1 MAFKLFS
8 RPNRQ
13 TCMVISWLFITSNSL
28 FAQYSTDFSVHTS
41 ASRKNSWV
49 TGLEHTTSPVRSET
63 GSYDRLLRKGG
74 TILFKTLSPEQYAR
88 ETMETLH
95 TELTDWKGLSLR
107 SESGVQL
114 LTLHPDQLISLQSL
128 LMGKVYDHTYLRQ
141 VILESKDPSHSA
153 MNRELLRQVLAL
165 QLNRMAVRNE
175 LLNEFRIEFDA
186 WLVTQQMDSSGTEA
200 APFGMPCGNGMD
212 AKMVYSWKF
221 PVALKALL
229 GSDNT
234 VHGLQDLAVEVLAG
248 SREVSKNQV
257 EDILAGVRMI
267 NEAFESGRFLL
278 GWSDQFI
285 TCSNSWILRWK
296 IKTPVPAVPVNQEA
310 FSTRSAIKKSGS
322 SLLLEVEALEHSRVL
337 IELYTEKGSRI
348 KKLYHNRLEQGQQ
361 LHFPINK
368 TDQKASLIY
377 KVTADGR
384 TYSGLI
390 P

>member
-1 MAFKLFS
+1 M
-8 RPNRQ
+8 
-13 TCMVISWLFITSNSL
+13 
-28 FAQYSTDFSVHTS
+28 
-41 ASRKNSWV
+41 
-49 TGLEHTTSPVRSET
+49 
-63 GSYDRLLRKGG
+63 
-74 TILFKTLSPEQYAR
+74 
-88 ETMETLH
+88 
-95 TELTDWKGLSLR
+95 
-107 SESGVQL
+107 
-114 LTLHPDQLISLQSL
+114 
-128 LMGKVYDHTYLRQ
+128 
-141 VILESKDPSHSA
+141 
-153 MNRELLRQVLAL
+153 
-165 QLNRMAVRNE
+165 
-175 LLNEFRIEFDA
+175 
-186 WLVTQQMDSSGTEA
+186 
-200 APFGMPCGNGMD
+200 
-212 AKMVYSWKF
+212 
-221 PVALKALL
+221 
-229 GSDNT
+229 
-234 VHGLQDLAVEVLAG
+234 LAG

>member
-13 TCMVISWLFITSNSL
+13 SCMVIAWLFIACNNL
-28 FAQYSTDFSVHTS
+28 FAQYSSDLSVYAS
-41 ASRKNSWV
+41 ASRKNSFV
-49 TGLEHTTSPVRSET
+49 TALEPTSSPAISDNGRYE
-63 GSYDRLLRKGG
+63 RLLRKGG

-95 TELTDWKGLSLR
+95 TELTNWKGLSLR
-107 SESGVQL
+107 TERGVQL
-114 LTLHPDQLISLQSL
+114 LTLQPDQLISLQSL

-141 VILESKDPSHSA
+141 VILDSKDPSYSA

-248 SREVSKNQV
+248 SRAVSKTQA
-257 EDILAGVRMI
+257 EDILTSVRTI

-322 SLLLEVEALEHSRVL
+322 SLLLEVEALEDSRVL

-361 LHFPINK
+361 LHFPLNK
-368 TDQKASLIY
+368 ADQNASLIY